1 MPGLCHAGHAAQA
14 IGTVLEPVP
23 DTAGPGPEGKL
34 SESGGTL
41 PIAGRPVVVLRRR
54 DMPA

>member
-1 MPGLCHAGHAAQA
+1 MPDLCHAGHAAQA

>member
-1 MPGLCHAGHAAQA
+1 MPDLCHAGHAAQA

-34 SESGGTL
+34 FESEWTL
-41 PIAGRPVVVLRRR
+41 PVVGRTVVVLGRS

>member
-1 MPGLCHAGHAAQA
+1 M
-14 IGTVLEPVP
+14 GTVLEPVP

-34 SESGGTL
+34 SESGWTL
-41 PIAGRPVVVLRRR
+41 PVIGRPVVVLGRR